1 MLRVFKNVYLDLQLD
16 VIKVVSILI
25 QSTENDLLVDVC
37 GVISNLCLASN
48 KNIYLM
54 LECKIL
60 SRLIKLVDINSNSI
74 LKNQNNPNLSSKLIL
89 NCDVLLRSIINT
101 INILISSFKP
111 LELKIIFNPNL
122 NLFSK
127 FSKLSIYLNSDFEVS
142 H

>member
-1 MLRVFKNVYLDLQLD
+1 M
-16 VIKVVSILI
+16 IKVVSILI
-25 QSTENDLLVDVC
+25 QSTENELLVDVC

-48 KNIYLM
+48 RNIYLM

-60 SRLIKLVDINSNSI
+60 SRLVKLVDINSNSI
-74 LKNQNNPNLSSKLIL
+74 LKNQNNPNLSSKLVL
-89 NCDVLLRSIINT
+89 NCDVLLRSIMNT
-101 INILISSFKP
+101 INIIISSFKP
-111 LELKIIFNPNL
+111 VELKLIINPNL